1 MEGNAQTLRVYK
13 NQLER
18 AQRHAPRLLSGFLH
32 VPHEEKF
39 RQLKLFSL
47 EHRRLR
53 TDLILAF
60 EIFTFSSVS
69 IFKNQLDRQWP
80 EMFPAAP
87 V

>member
-18 AQRHAPRLLSGFLH
+18 AQRHAPRLQSGFLH
-32 VPHEEKF
+32 VPHEEKL

-60 EIFTFSSVS
+60 EIFTFYSVS
-69 IFKNQLDRQWP
+69 IFEYQLDRQWSDI
-80 EMFPAAP
+80 FPAAP